1 MGIANWMWIWT
12 AILPLAVILYYFFR
26 KKYQNRKVSSV
37 LFWQEMMKEIQA
49 SPYLKK
55 LQHHLLFYLQLAALI
70 LCVLG
75 LIEPYIESETVQG
88 NELIFVVDA
97 SATMLAGSPSRFEQ
111 QKNEMVRL
119 AKQTGGKPVTII
131 KTGQTPEVVVRE
143 ERNEAVLLNAI
154 DQLAV
159 NYEEA
164 GMDQTILFAET
175 LVKDESTVIH
185 LFTDA
190 LEREAL
196 AAKADGTF
204 VVHAMDEEL
213 KNASIRQ
220 FGLSPSGD
228 GLRAIVQVVNESG
241 KPMNGTV
248 AVSSGATSKETVLEL
263 QPGEEVLV
271 PFEELPLEDLWT
283 AEITMPDDYAEDNR
297 MLSFVQQESSGVV
310 VDASLHSL
318 VGTGFESIGIEVAA
332 ADPAQLKN
340 RTGAMLATNQ
350 TELLETERPIL
361 LIGRNDAVSKEV
373 SGRIETA
380 DHPLFT
386 YADLEDV
393 YVAALYP
400 GFRGYE
406 TVAEIDGQPFIQI
419 SPQGDIVV
427 LSDIQ
432 STNWPLDPS
441 FPLFL
446 WSAANELSGSE
457 KFLGYFQPNEHRS
470 VSLASES
477 GEWELFKGGEYVGS
491 YLEGEG
497 PFIAPSE
504 PGIYKVNGTGQSM
517 AMIVQLSTEEKI
529 VKSGPSYQMGQAVTA
544 DETIQYPL
552 LPWILAGILLLLVV
566 EWEVYRRGI
575 AIR

>member
-427 LSDIQ
+427 LTDIQ